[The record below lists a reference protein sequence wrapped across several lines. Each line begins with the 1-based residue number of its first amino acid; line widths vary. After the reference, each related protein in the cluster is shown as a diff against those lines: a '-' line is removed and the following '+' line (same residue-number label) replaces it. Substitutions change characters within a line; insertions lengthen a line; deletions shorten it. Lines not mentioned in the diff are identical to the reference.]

1 MKERIALI
9 DSSHPLSIRRQSEI
23 LSINRSQL
31 YYKPAGEKEENLVLM
46 QTMDKLFLSDPTLGV
61 LGMQSDGRCRRAE

>member
-9 DSSHPLSIRRQSEI
+9 DSSHSLSIRRQSEI

-31 YYKPAGEKEENLVLM
+31 YYKPAGEKEENLALLR
-46 QTMDKLFLSDPTLGV
+46 TMDQLFLSDPTLGV
-61 LGMQSDGRCRRAE
+61 LGMQSDGRCR